1 VTKSTTEVGRYSF
14 VGSDS
19 VLVAP
24 VVIGDGAYVAAG
36 TTVTG
41 DVASGQL
48 AVARGQQRN
57 INGWVAR
64 KRGGTKTADAAAA
77 AGAAAAAAAAGTTD
91 TVTSVEEEQA

>member
-1 VTKSTTEVGRYSF
+1 
-14 VGSDS
+14 
-19 VLVAP
+19 
-24 VVIGDGAYVAAG
+24 VIGDGAYVAAG
-36 TTVTG
+36 STVTG

-77 AGAAAAAAAAGTTD
+77 AATPDAALAAATPDAAAAAGTPDAAAAAGTTD